1 MRARRIVLLI
11 LLTLLGAALAQE
23 GRASAPPSF
32 RVIVHADLPY
42 STVERRAVADLF
54 LKKVTRWPGG
64 ETTFPVDLASDSV
77 VRQRFSEDVLG
88 RSVAAVKSY
97 WQQLIFAGRGVPPP
111 ELESDQEVLS
121 FVARHPGSIGY
132 ISGGGGAPGAK
143 VLSVH

>member
-1 MRARRIVLLI
+1 MRASRIVLL
-11 LLTLLGAALAQE
+11 LTLVGAALAQQ
-23 GRASAPPSF
+23 GLAWAPPSF
-32 RVIVHADLPY
+32 RVIVHPDLPY
-42 STVERRAVADLF
+42 STLERRVVADLF
-54 LKKVTRWPGG
+54 LKKVTRWPTG
-64 ETTFPVDLASDSV
+64 ETALPVDLASDSV

-111 ELESDQEVLS
+111 ELESEEQVLS

-132 ISGGGGAPGAK
+132 VSGAGGVPGAK